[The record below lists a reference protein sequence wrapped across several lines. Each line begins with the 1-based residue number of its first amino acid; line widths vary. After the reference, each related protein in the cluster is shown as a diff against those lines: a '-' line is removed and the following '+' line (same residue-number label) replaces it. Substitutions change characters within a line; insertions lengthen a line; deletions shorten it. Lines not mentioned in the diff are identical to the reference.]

1 MRTLLNGIS
10 AAARD
15 RDCNLLLAC
24 GISTAVDTP
33 DPTSAWPIVG
43 PGVDFMPVGPWN
55 TDGLIVVPQLLS
67 AAQSDYVN
75 RLLADRFPLIF
86 AGSNHIGPTVAID
99 NAGGIRQAL
108 RHLLDHGHQRI
119 AFIAGL
125 PDRSEDSA
133 ERLHAYYDAM
143 RDAGLPIDPRL
154 VAYGM
159 HHRIGGW
166 QAMRQILAADAPFT
180 AVLASNDT
188 SCLGALEALQEAG
201 LRVPEQIAAI
211 GFDDRLDA
219 RASTPSLT
227 TIRHPTFALG
237 YQSVVA
243 VLEQVAGRRPGMSQI
258 TIPTQLV
265 IRRSCGCHTGGTL
278 LPTTADAAEPA
289 LIVSWAG
296 LVRAMAEATLVEAR
310 HSAVDEVE
318 DWCRRLV
325 EAFTTS
331 LGRMDMAP
339 FAAEMLGLLRWI
351 DARNEEAHAWHAAI
365 SILRHGLPALL
376 DQPPAD
382 GAREYAD
389 TLLDWARMGIN
400 ERVRRQTTQA
410 LARHMAMA
418 DQLGLMTA
426 QLLTTLNEPQIT
438 AILAQH
444 LPAIGIQHMLV
455 GLYILQAEDPVAQS
469 SVLLCIGLAGNLVGC
484 RFTTREFPPP
494 GFYSDDAPFQLAL
507 LPLIVDDVLVGFC
520 ALDAANLEP
529 DAAIMRN
536 LAAALRNSRLYREA
550 LEGRRL
556 AEEASQLKSRFLSMV
571 SHELRTPL
579 NLIRGLSDMLLR
591 ERNRSRVPPDSIW
604 QDIERISAN
613 AQHLGRLIE
622 DLLDLA
628 SSESGQLRLLQEP
641 VDLAEVLRAVAI
653 TGEHLAR
660 EKGLVWHMRIPSQ
673 GPWVLGDRTRL
684 QQVALN
690 LISNAVKFT
699 GRGAVKLEVDTGET
713 EVIVSVIDTGLGI
726 PPDEQEWIFSEFRR
740 SGRTVQRGYSG
751 LGLGLTICK
760 QLIERHGG
768 AIGVRSTGEE
778 GSGTTFFFRLPTIVQ
793 SVGQPYQATP
803 LMAPSRQVILL
814 TEHVDE
820 GERLGIYLRDH
831 GFTIDVWRVDETT
844 DWLPRLL
851 VSSPGVLIL
860 DHQLAAR
867 QGWTIMA
874 TLKRHLATEHIPVLV
889 YYLDLDHDRGRL
901 LELNYLI
908 KPLAHDQLAQVLA
921 HRGMLGETQ
930 AVARTI
936 LVVDDDPGT
945 LEFHTRLVQQ
955 QMADCRVMQARTG
968 REALEKMEHVRP
980 DLVLLD
986 LMMPEMDG
994 FSVLDAMRAQEAT
1007 RDVPV
1012 IVLTGQVLTE
1022 ADMARLNRSVA
1033 TILSKGSFTAQET
1046 LSHIQSALAHHRALG
1061 RASQRLVRKVI
1072 AFIHAHYA
1080 EPLTRDQIADYV
1092 AVSPDHLTDCFHQ
1105 EMGMTLL
1112 TYLNRFRIARARAL
1126 LETSDW
1132 SVTKVAVTVGFS
1144 SGSYFSRIFQREVG
1158 MSPRV
1163 YRAASSRGD
1172 VDGEGHDDSE
1182 G

>member
-1 MRTLLNGIS
+1 L
-10 AAARD
+10 
-15 RDCNLLLAC
+15 
-24 GISTAVDTP
+24 
-33 DPTSAWPIVG
+33 
-43 PGVDFMPVGPWN
+43 PVGPWN

-67 AAQSDYVN
+67 AVQSDYVQ
-75 RLLADRFPLIF
+75 RLLADQFPLVF
-86 AGSNHIGPTVAID
+86 AGSDQFGPAVAID
-99 NAGGIRQAL
+99 NAGGIRQAF
-108 RHLLDHGHQRI
+108 RHLLDHGHRRI

-125 PDRSEDSA
+125 PERSEDSA
-133 ERLHAYYDAM
+133 ERLRAYHNAM
-143 RDAGLPIDPRL
+143 LEAGLALDPRL
-154 VAYGM
+154 IAYGM
-159 HHRIGGW
+159 HHRVGGW
-166 QAMRQILAADAPFT
+166 QAMQQILATGAPFT

-188 SCLGALEALQEAG
+188 SCLGAMEALQQAG
-201 LRVPEQIAAI
+201 LRVPEQVAVI

-237 YQSVVA
+237 YRSVAA
-243 VLEQVAGRRPGMSQI
+243 VLEQIGGQRPSMPHI
-258 TIPTQLV
+258 TIPTQLI
-265 IRRSCGCHTGGTL
+265 IRRSCGCHTGGIL
-278 LPTTADAAEPA
+278 APASAVSIEPA

-296 LVRAMAEATLVEAR
+296 LVRAMAEATLIEAR
-310 HSAVDEVE
+310 HSPLDEVE

-325 EAFTTS
+325 EAFTAS
-331 LGRMDMAP
+331 LGRMDLAP
-339 FAAEMLGLLRWI
+339 FAAELLALLRWL
-351 DARNEEAHAWHAAI
+351 DARNEDAHAWHAAI
-365 SILRHGLPALL
+365 SILRSGLPALL
-376 DQPPAD
+376 DQPPAQ
-382 GAREYAD
+382 GVREYAD
-389 TLLDWARMGIN
+389 TLLDWARMSIN
-400 ERVRRQTTQA
+400 ERVRRQTTNA

-426 QLLTTLNEPQIT
+426 QLLTTLNESQIT

-444 LPAIGIQHMLV
+444 LPAIGIQHLLV
-455 GLYILQAEDPVAQS
+455 GLYVPQDQDPVAQS
-469 SVLLCIGLAGNLVGC
+469 RVLLCIGLAANLVG
-484 RFTTREFPPP
+484 RQFATRAFPPP
-494 GFYSDDAPFQLAL
+494 GFYPDDALFQLAL
-507 LPLIVDDVLVGFC
+507 LPLIVDDTLVGFC

-529 DAAIMRN
+529 GAAIMRN

-550 LEGRRL
+550 LEGRRM
-556 AEEASQLKSRFLSMV
+556 AEEANQLKSRFLSMV

-591 ERNRSRVPPDSIW
+591 ERNQSPVPSGNIW

-660 EKGLVWHMRIPSQ
+660 EKGLVWHMRLPAR

-699 GRGAVKLEVDTGET
+699 AQGAVSME
-713 EVIVSVIDTGLGI
+713 VSVAAAEVTVSVSDTGLGI
-726 PPDEQEWIFSEFRR
+726 PLDEQTWIFSEFGR

-768 AIGVRSTGEE
+768 TIGVRSTGEE
-778 GSGTTFFFRLPTIVQ
+778 GSGTTFFFSMPTIDQ
-793 SVGQPYQATP
+793 TIAQPYQDMP
-803 LMAPSRQVILL
+803 LAAPSRQVLLL
-814 TEHVDE
+814 TEHADE
-820 GERLGIYLRDH
+820 GDRLGVYLRDH
-831 GFTIDVWRVDETT
+831 GFVVEVWRVSETS

-851 VSSPGVLIL
+851 ASPPGILIL
-860 DHQLAAR
+860 DHQLAAH
-867 QGWTIMA
+867 QGWTIMG

-889 YYLDLDHDRGRL
+889 YYLDLEQDRGRL

-908 KPLAHDQLAQVLA
+908 KPLAHDQLAQALA
-921 HRGMLGETQ
+921 HRGMLGETPT
-930 AVARTI
+930 ATRVI

-945 LEFHTRLVQQ
+945 LDFHTRLVRQ
-955 QMADCRVMQARTG
+955 QMADCQVVQARTG
-968 REALEKMEHVRP
+968 REALAKMEHLRP

-986 LMMPEMDG
+986 LLMPEMDG
-994 FSVLDAMRAQEAT
+994 FGVLDAMRAQEST

-1033 TILSKGSFTAQET
+1033 SILSKGSFTAEET
-1046 LSHIQSALAHHRALG
+1046 LGHIQSALAHHRAQG

-1072 AFIHAHYA
+1072 AFIHTHYA

-1105 EMGMTLL
+1105 EMGMTPL
-1112 TYLNRFRIARARAL
+1112 TYLNRFRIARARSL
-1126 LETSDW
+1126 LEASDW
-1132 SVTKVAVTVGFS
+1132 SVTKVAQTVGFS
-1144 SGSYFSRIFQREVG
+1144 SGSYFTRMFHREVG
-1158 MSPRV
+1158 MSPRAF
-1163 YRAASSRGD
+1163 RLASGRGD
-1172 VDGEGHDDSE
+1172 DANETSDG
-1182 G
+1182 

>member
-1 MRTLLNGIS
+1 MRTLLSGIS

-15 RDCNLLLAC
+15 WDCNLLLAC

-33 DPTSAWPIVG
+33 NPTSAWPIIG
-43 PGVDFMPVGPWN
+43 SDVDFLPVGPQN

-67 AAQSDYVN
+67 AAQSDYVQK
-75 RLLADRFPLIF
+75 LLAEQFPLIF
-86 AGSNHIGPTVAID
+86 AGSDQLGPAVAID
-99 NAGGIRQAL
+99 NAGGIRQAF

-125 PDRSEDSA
+125 PDRSEDST
-133 ERLHAYYDAM
+133 ERLRGYYDAM

-159 HHRIGGW
+159 HHRSGGW
-166 QAMRQILAADAPFT
+166 QAMQQILSTGAPFT

-188 SCLGALEALQEAG
+188 SCLGAMEALQHAG
-201 LRVPEQIAAI
+201 LRIPEQIAII

-243 VLEQVAGRRPGMSQI
+243 VLEQIAGRPAGTPQI
-258 TIPTQLV
+258 TISTQLIV
-265 IRRSCGCHTGGTL
+265 RRSCGCHTGGVLMPTL
-278 LPTTADAAEPA
+278 ADLAEPA
-289 LIVSWAG
+289 IVVSWAG

-310 HSAVDEVE
+310 HSVLDEVE

-325 EAFTTS
+325 EAFTAS
-331 LGRMDMAP
+331 LGRRDIAP
-339 FAAEMLGLLRWI
+339 FAAELLALLRWV
-351 DARNEEAHAWHAAI
+351 DARSEEAHAWHAAI

-376 DQPPAD
+376 EQPPAE
-382 GAREYAD
+382 GAREFVDA
-389 TLLDWARMGIN
+389 LLDWARMGIN
-400 ERVRRQTTQA
+400 ERVRRQTTHA

-426 QLLTTLNEPQIT
+426 QLLTTLNESQIT

-455 GLYILQAEDPVAQS
+455 GLYISQEDDPVGQS
-469 SVLLCIGLAGNLVGC
+469 SVLLSIGLAGDLVGR

-494 GFYSDDAPFQLAL
+494 DFYPGDAPFQLAL
-507 LPLIVDDVLVGFC
+507 LPLIVDEALVGFC

-556 AEEASQLKSRFLSMV
+556 AEEANQLKSRFLSMV

-591 ERNRSRVPPDSIW
+591 ERDQSRISPDTLW

-641 VDLAEVLRAVAI
+641 IDLVDVLRAIA
-653 TGEHLAR
+653 TTCEHLVR
-660 EKGLVWHMRIPSQ
+660 EKGLVWHMRVPAQ
-673 GPWVLGDRTRL
+673 GLWVLGDRTRL
-684 QQVALN
+684 QQVVLN

-699 GRGAVKLEVDTGET
+699 AQGAVSLEVSAAVGE
-713 EVIVSVIDTGLGI
+713 VAVSVSDTGLGI
-726 PPDEQEWIFSEFRR
+726 PLDEQAWIFSEFRR

-768 AIGVRSTGEE
+768 VIGVHSTGEE
-778 GSGTTFFFRLPTIVQ
+778 GSGTTFFFKLPTIAQ
-793 SVGQPYQATP
+793 APAQPYQVAP
-803 LMAPSRQVILL
+803 LLAANRQVLLL
-814 TEHVDE
+814 TEYADE
-820 GERLGIYLRDH
+820 GQRLGVYLRDH
-831 GFTIDVWRVDETT
+831 GFAVEVWRVGETP

-851 VSSPGVLIL
+851 AAPPGVLIL
-860 DHQLAAR
+860 DHQLAAH
-867 QGWTIMA
+867 QGWTIMG

-889 YYLDLDHDRGRL
+889 YYLDLDRDRGRL

-908 KPLAHDQLAQVLA
+908 KPLAHDQLAQALA

-930 AVARTI
+930 AVARII

-955 QMADCRVMQARTG
+955 QVADCRVVQARTG
-968 REALEKMEHVRP
+968 REALATMEQLRP

-994 FSVLDAMRAQEAT
+994 FGVLDAMRAQEST

-1022 ADMARLNRSVA
+1022 ADMVRLNRSVA

-1046 LSHIQSALAHHRALG
+1046 LGHIQSALAHHRAMG

-1080 EPLTRDQIADYV
+1080 EPLTRDQVADYV

-1105 EMGMTLL
+1105 EMGMTPL
-1112 TYLNRFRIARARAL
+1112 TYLNRFRITRARAL

-1132 SVTKVAVTVGFS
+1132 SVTKIALTVGFS
-1144 SGSYFSRIFQREVG
+1144 SGSYFSRIFHREIG
-1158 MSPRV
+1158 MSPRS
-1163 YRAASSRGD
+1163 YRRAGGRSDDAHGI
-1172 VDGEGHDDSE
+1172 DGAYEI
-1182 G
+1182 